1 MREEHRHGMRDEGW
15 GPQSRPGGPEWGP
28 RPGRG
33 SGRHGGE
40 RGERRGPGWGGPGGR
55 RWGGW
60 DDAMETPPFPP
71 FPPGP
76 GGPGGP
82 GGPVGPGG
90 PFRRDFMFKGEG
102 FRRHGAPGRGTRVRK
117 GDVRAAIL
125 DLLAE
130 GGQWNGYQLIQ
141 EIAGRT
147 SGVWR
152 PSAGSVYPAL
162 QQLED
167 EGLIAP
173 QGEGRRRMFELT
185 DAGRTY
191 AEEHAEEL
199 SASWD
204 AAAGMTDE
212 SAIEFHDLI
221 RQVMMAVKEVHR
233 AGSADQ
239 LAQARSVLAQARRS
253 LYLILAEDDA
263 DASGS
268 PDAGSSTP
276 GSSATE
282 PADDAETDDTP
293 ETGE

>member
-1 MREEHRHGMRDEGW
+1 MREEHRRGMRDEGW
-15 GPQSRPGGPEWGP
+15 GPRPGGPEWGP

-33 SGRHGGE
+33 GGRYGGEHGGPDWGPGGPGRH
-40 RGERRGPGWGGPGGR
+40 GGPGGR
-55 RWGGW
+55 RWGRFEMMG
-60 DDAMETPPFPP
+60 DPFGP
-71 FPPGP
+71 FGP

-82 GGPVGPGG
+82 DPKAL
-90 PFRRDFMFKGEG
+90 FSRRGY
-102 FRRHGAPGRGTRVRK
+102 GRGGGRVRK

-141 EIAGRT
+141 EISGRT

-191 AEEHAEEL
+191 AQEHPDEL
-199 SASWD
+199 NASWD

-212 SAIEFHDLI
+212 AAIEFHDLI
-221 RQVMMAVKEVHR
+221 RQVMMAVMEVRR

-253 LYLILAEDDA
+253 LYLILAEDAA
-263 DASGS
+263 D
-268 PDAGSSTP
+268 
-276 GSSATE
+276 SSAATDG
-282 PADDAETDDTP
+282 PADDVEDDVEAP
-293 ETGE
+293 QDGSGDNG

>member
-15 GPQSRPGGPEWGP
+15 GAQSRPGGPEWGP

-33 SGRHGGE
+33 GGRHGGE

-55 RWGGW
+55 GWGW
-60 DDAMETPPFPP
+60 DDTMEMPPFPP
-71 FPPGP
+71 RP
-76 GGPGGP
+76 GGPGAFRREFVKGP
-82 GGPVGPGG
+82 G
-90 PFRRDFMFKGEG
+90 FA
-102 FRRHGAPGRGTRVRK
+102 RHGMGRGTRVRK

-173 QGEGRRRMFELT
+173 EGEGRRRMFALT
-185 DAGRTY
+185 DAGRAY
-191 AEEHAEEL
+191 AQEHLEEL
-199 SASWD
+199 HASWD

-212 SAIEFHDLI
+212 AAIEFHDLI
-221 RQVMMAVKEVHR
+221 RQVMMAVMEVRR
-233 AGSADQ
+233 AGTADQ
-239 LAQARSVLAQARRS
+239 LAQARAVLSQARRS
-253 LYLILAEDDA
+253 LYLILAEQGTDAAGTQTADTVPEDEDTAEDGPA
-263 DASGS
+263 DA
-268 PDAGSSTP
+268 
-276 GSSATE
+276 E
-282 PADDAETDDTP
+282 
-293 ETGE
+293 